1 MVNQVEDVSHRW
13 GDTDVDWGGVDKA
26 ARYIGTRLR
35 RYRIGVAQYKEKWGQ
50 VRVYCSL
57 GWNQVHDITHPGHA
71 FSRYPK
77 WLWKLDCGLGR
88 LIVWPMNWLVVPF
101 HQWIYRQT
109 YAKAV
114 QKWPHLRDEI
124 LCAADYD
131 ELLKGL

>member
-1 MVNQVEDVSHRW
+1 MASHRW
-13 GDTDVDWGGVDKA
+13 GDTDVDWDGVSLA

-57 GWNQVHDITHPGHA
+57 GWRQVHDITHPGHA
-71 FSRYPK
+71 YGRYPK
-77 WLWKLDCGLGR
+77 WLWNLDCRLGY
-88 LIVWPMNWLVVPF
+88 LIVWPLNWVVVPF
-101 HQWIYRQT
+101 HKWIYRQT

-124 LCAADYD
+124 LCAADFD